1 METIT
6 SLLRP
11 AVDYWLLNDRFS
23 DVQGFLD
30 PIEGY
35 ALHLLAAFGPGE
47 GCVTEIGSLYGR
59 STCYLAAG
67 CMLNGRGT
75 VHAVDTFEGSPEHQ
89 PGQRAEQ
96 ADIKATGTTFKTF
109 IRNLATHGLETR
121 VRPVKARS
129 LDAAAAWSGDIR
141 LLFIDG
147 DHSYEATRDD
157 FRAWSPFVCPG
168 GVVAFHDVSTWEGV
182 TRFYEELLGQGGW
195 VETLSVGT
203 LRVVRRA
210 EPA

>member
-1 METIT
+1 MESIT

-11 AVDYWLLNDRFS
+11 AVDYWLLSDRFA
-23 DVQGFLD
+23 DVQGYLD

-47 GCVTEIGSLYGR
+47 GAVTEIGSLYGR

-67 CMLNGRGT
+67 CKLNGRGT

-89 PGQRAEQ
+89 PGQSAEQ
-96 ADIKATGTTFKTF
+96 ADIVATGSTLKTF
-109 IRNLATHGLETR
+109 IRNITAHGVQELVSPIR
-121 VRPVKARS
+121 ARS
-129 LDAAAAWSGDIR
+129 LDAAGEWTGEIR

-157 FRAWSPFVCPG
+157 FQAWTPFMHPA

-182 TRFYEELLGQGGW
+182 TQFYEELVATAEW
-195 VETLSVGT
+195 EEVLSVGT
-203 LRVVRRA
+203 LRVVSRA
-210 EPA
+210 SRT